1 MVNWYWLIV
10 AVILGYDIG
19 FWYCLR
25 KWDRSSK
32 KTQKKNTEAKREL
45 KPLNNIG
52 VGECDDNFFRVHE
65 ERMC

>member
-19 FWYCLR
+19 VWYCLR
-25 KWDRSSK
+25 KWDRTRK
-32 KTQKKNTEAKREL
+32 QKPEAKKKF
-45 KPLNNIG
+45 KPLTNIG
-52 VGECDDNFFRVHE
+52 VGEYDDNFFRVNE